1 MPTSTTPPE
10 RYPRRILLAVTGLS
24 PQILTETLFCL
35 CRLRQPAYVPNEIH
49 LITTREGGRH
59 AELTLLHPHQG
70 RFARFLDD
78 FGLGGQIRFD
88 ADHIHVLAGADGQ
101 SLDDIRD
108 DADNAA
114 AADAITTLMREFT
127 ADPDSALHVSIA
139 GGRKT
144 MGFYL
149 GYALTLF
156 GRPQDRLSHVLVSP
170 PFESNHQFYYPPPT
184 PEVLFTRDN
193 QPINTAD
200 AVVTLAEIPFVRLR
214 HGLPDDFL
222 HGVSGYTATVEAA
235 GRSFLPPRLFI
246 DPAQERIVCGDG
258 ELRLPPQLFAFYL
271 WLARRRQRGGE
282 YQGHA
287 RYSDDI
293 AGEFLAEYHRLASAD
308 FNDCQATGRLMAEG
322 MPREFFEEKKARIN
336 AALRRQLGLGA
347 ATYLIVASGKRPRQ
361 RFGLGLAAEVIEII
375 EDQLN
380 QREVESP

>member
-1 MPTSTTPPE
+1 MPVSTSPPE
-10 RYPRRILLAVTGLS
+10 RFPRRILLAVTGLS
-24 PQILTETLFCL
+24 PQILTETLYFL
-35 CRLRQPAYVPNEIH
+35 CRLRQPAYVPTEVH
-49 LITTREGGRH
+49 LVTTREGRQH

-70 RFARFLDD
+70 RFGRFLDD
-78 FGLGGQIRFD
+78 FGLTGQIRFD
-88 ADHIHVLAGADGQ
+88 ADHIHVLTGPDGQ
-101 SLDDIRD
+101 LLDDIRT

-114 AADAITTLMREFT
+114 AADTIAALMRAFT
-127 ADPDSALHVSIA
+127 ADPSSSLHVSIA

-214 HGLPDDFL
+214 HGLSDDFL
-222 HGVSGYTATVEAA
+222 HGASGYTATVEAA
-235 GRSFLPPRLFI
+235 GRSFCPPHLAI
-246 DPAQERIVCGDG
+246 DVAAGRIQCGEI

-271 WLARRRQRGGE
+271 WLARRRQQGGE
-282 YQGHA
+282 HQGHA

-293 AGEFLAEYHRLASAD
+293 AAGFLAEYRRLASAD
-308 FNDCQATGRLMAEG
+308 FSDCQAAARLMAEG

-336 AALRRQLGLGA
+336 AALRKQLGENA
-347 ATYLIVASGKRPRQ
+347 IPYLIVASGKRPRQ
-361 RFGLGLAAEVIEII
+361 RFGLGLAAEAIRIFGH
-375 EDQLN
+375 Q
-380 QREVESP
+380 EVD